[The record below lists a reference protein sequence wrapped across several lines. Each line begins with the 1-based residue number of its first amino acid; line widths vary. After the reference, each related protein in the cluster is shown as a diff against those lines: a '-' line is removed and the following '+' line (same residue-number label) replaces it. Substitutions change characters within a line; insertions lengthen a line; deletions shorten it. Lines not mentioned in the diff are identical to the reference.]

1 MKIIFL
7 STLFIFSLAA
17 KSMPGFSKNMSD
29 CHLSLYHF
37 CDNLEDNSANLCPK
51 KLSPKFK
58 DICIVNNN
66 QKIDLLNS
74 CQNEI
79 QKFCH
84 NIKNPDFLFLY
95 SCMTNPK
102 NWTNY
107 SKDCLGALSSPH
119 HSSSENNK
127 I

>member
-1 MKIIFL
+1 
-7 STLFIFSLAA
+7 
-17 KSMPGFSKNMSD
+17 MPGFSNNMSN

-51 KLSPKFK
+51 KLGHKLK

-74 CQNEI
+74 CKDEI
-79 QKFCH
+79 QQFCSD
-84 NIKNPDFLFLY
+84 IKKPDFLFIF
-95 SCMTNPK
+95 SCIANPK
-102 NWTNY
+102 NWASY
-107 SKDCLGALSSPH
+107 SKNCLGALSSPH
-119 HSSSENNK
+119 HSSSPNTK

>member
-1 MKIIFL
+1 MKILVL
-7 STLFIFSLAA
+7 SILLTFATTSFA
-17 KSMPGFSKNMSD
+17 MPGFSNNMSN

-74 CQNEI
+74 CKNEI
-79 QKFCH
+79 QNFC
-84 NIKNPDFLFLY
+84 KDVKKPDFLFLY
-95 SCMTNPK
+95 NCIANPK
-102 NWTNY
+102 NWANY
-107 SKDCLGALSSPH
+107 SKNCLGALSSPH
-119 HSSSENNK
+119 HSSSQNTK